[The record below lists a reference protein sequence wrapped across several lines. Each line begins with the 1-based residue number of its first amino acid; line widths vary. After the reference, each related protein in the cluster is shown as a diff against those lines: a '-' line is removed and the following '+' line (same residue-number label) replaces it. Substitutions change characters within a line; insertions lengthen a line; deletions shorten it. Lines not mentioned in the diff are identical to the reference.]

1 MAMKMRKVLV
11 ADRVSYTGDGM
22 QVQVPES
29 RYMALEAAMREK
41 AGTLFTGDSYSAM
54 TGRRMT
60 ARDAGEALAFSVS
73 ELAFVEQDILA
84 RLYEPPQGFDFVPIS
99 YKAGPWAESIVYRV
113 KDMVGNARWADSLA
127 NDTPTTDVSYASREF
142 AIAHGK
148 AGYEYSQQELRTSA
162 YLRRPLDV
170 ERLDACQQD
179 YRRFMSEVFLL
190 GSTEKNFT
198 GFYNNA
204 LIASAATPSA
214 ANWSGGATV
223 AQVISDFG
231 FGMYTCWV
239 QSQQNVVPNR
249 VIVPKLAYQWMSTT
263 PISTA
268 NGSNITVLNFLLQ
281 NNLCNQKRGQQ
292 LRIDPG
298 YDNST
303 AGSGSTPRTVFYDQS
318 EETLVGHIPMPLQ
331 FLAPQFV
338 DTMIKIPGEF
348 RGSGVE
354 WKRPTGGY
362 YMDGT

>member
-1 MAMKMRKVLV
+1 MKMRKVV
-11 ADRVSYTGDGM
+11 VSDRVGMLGDGM
-22 QVQVPES
+22 QVEVS
-29 RYMALEAAMREK
+29 DARYNALQTHLAPVANR
-41 AGTLFTGDSYSAM
+41 LFTEDSYMQM
-54 TGRRMT
+54 TGRKMT
-60 ARDAGEALAFSVS
+60 ARDAGEVLAFSVS
-73 ELAFVEQDILA
+73 ELAFVEQEILS
-84 RLYEPPQGFDFVPIS
+84 RFYEPPQGFDFVPIS

-113 KDMVGNARWADSLA
+113 KDMVGNARWADSIG
-127 NDTPTTDVSYASREF
+127 NDTPTADVAYAQREF
-142 AIAHGK
+142 QIAPGK
-148 AGYEYSQQELRTSA
+148 AGYEYTTQELRASA

-179 YRRFMSEVFLL
+179 YRRFVSEVFLI

-204 LIASAATPSA
+204 LIAHAATPSA

-223 AQVISDFG
+223 AQIISDFG

-249 VIVPKLAYQWMSTT
+249 AVVPKLAYQYMSTT

-268 NGSNITVLNFLLQ
+268 NGSNITILNFLLQ
-281 NNLCNQKRGQQ
+281 NNICNQRGGT

-298 YDNST
+298 FDNST
-303 AGSGSTPRTVFYDQS
+303 LGAGSTPRTVFYNQS

-331 FLAPQFV
+331 FLPPQFV
-338 DTMIKIPGEF
+338 DTAVKIPGEF
-348 RGSGVE
+348 RASGVE